1 MFSRVLIANR
11 GEIALRI
18 IRACKELGIKTVA
31 VYSEA
36 DRNTSYLHLADD
48 RVCIGPAPSA
58 ESYLNIP
65 RIIAAAEIADVDA
78 IHPGYGFLAENAHF
92 ADICRDCNIEFIG
105 PSAENMRTLGDKVQ
119 AKVLAKKAQV
129 PTTPDSID
137 AELEGV
143 YGEKVAGAV
152 EDAVKIAKRIGYP
165 VVLKAAGGGG
175 EGDIHFARNEA
186 TLKVIFK
193 QAQAEAEVAFTDK
206 RIYIGKKNDEGV
218 IKTVGDAV
226 KVANWIGYPVALKAA
241 GGGGGRGIRFAHNK
255 ATLKT
260 VFKQAQAEA
269 EIAFGDG
276 RIYMEK
282 CLEDFRHIEV
292 QILGDRYGNMVHL
305 YERECSVQ
313 RRRQKV
319 IEETPAPGLDENL
332 RRDICQAAVR
342 LAKEVNYQNAGTV
355 EFILDANNNFYFMEV
370 NTRIQVE
377 HPITEMVTGVDL
389 VQWQLRIA
397 AGEKLEFTQD
407 DIVMSGSAIECRIN
421 AEDPANNF
429 CPSPGRIE
437 AFVAPGGLG
446 VRWDSHVYQGYTI
459 PSAYDSLVGKLIV
472 HRPTREQTIAVAKR
486 ALDEFVIE
494 PTKTT
499 FPLCREILSHEK
511 FIAGQWDTT
520 LIEREMLI
528 PSSESGY
535 PQGNFA

>member
-18 IRACKELGIKTVA
+18 IRACKELGLETVA

-78 IHPGYGFLAENAHF
+78 IHPGYGFLAENPHF
-92 ADICRDCNIEFIG
+92 ADICHDCNIEFIG

-119 AKVLAKKAQV
+119 AKTLAKKAQV
-129 PTTPDSID
+129 PTTRDSID

-143 YGEKVAGAV
+143 YERKDSEPGENLEGSPSL
-152 EDAVKIAKRIGYP
+152 RG
-165 VVLKAAGGGG
+165 VL
-175 EGDIHFARNEA
+175 
-186 TLKVIFK
+186 
-193 QAQAEAEVAFTDK
+193 
-206 RIYIGKKNDEGV
+206 
-218 IKTVGDAV
+218 KTVGDAV
-226 KVANWIGYPVALKAA
+226 KVADWIGYPVALKAA

-282 CLEDFRHIEV
+282 CLENFRHIEV

-319 IEETPAPGLDENL
+319 IEETPAPGLDEKL
-332 RRDICQAAVR
+332 RREICQAAVR
-342 LAKEVNYQNAGTV
+342 LVKEANYQNAGTV
-355 EFILDANNNFYFMEV
+355 EFILDSDNNFYFMEV

-377 HPITEMVTGVDL
+377 HPVTEMVTGVDL

-397 AGEKLEFTQD
+397 AGEKLDFTQD
-407 DIVMSGSAIECRIN
+407 DIVTSGSAIECRIN
-421 AEDPANNF
+421 AEDPAKNF
-429 CPSPGRIE
+429 RPSPGRIE

-499 FPLCREILSHEK
+499 FPLCREVLFHEK

-528 PSSESGY
+528 PNSESSY
-535 PQGNFA
+535 PQGDFA